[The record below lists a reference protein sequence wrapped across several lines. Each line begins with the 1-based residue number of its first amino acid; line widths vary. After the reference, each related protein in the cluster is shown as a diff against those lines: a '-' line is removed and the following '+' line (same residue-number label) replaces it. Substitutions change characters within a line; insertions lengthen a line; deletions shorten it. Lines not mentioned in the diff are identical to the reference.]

1 MLRHLLAAII
11 AAISLTGIVC
21 APAIAATTDIAAVT
35 VQRFR
40 FQDHTVFSDADLESV
55 VRPWCGQHLGLAELL
70 AVRSAITEHYRQA
83 GYLTSFAFLPADRNQ
98 QLNADAATIT
108 IQIVEGTIAHIEAVN
123 PTPFTQAIAQRLPAQ
138 QVFNQHRLLTQL
150 QFLRLAPGIRDV
162 QAELLP
168 GDAPGHNRLQLNI
181 RAAPRFEL
189 AATMQH
195 QNSAATGSITQGLNL
210 KWEQPLGLGD
220 RLTGTFNQAQGRD
233 QWGWHYSIAPDPR
246 AKIQFGVDYQQNN
259 QRVLQP
265 PFEAINIRAQST
277 ALNLNLDQVVL
288 QQADR
293 HTLRTGK
300 IGATLSFIN
309 SRSSI
314 LDRPFPLTLESND
327 QGQLRFSVLRCF
339 QAYQQRSAR
348 SALAMRSQ
356 FNLGLPWGST
366 TGANGVDG
374 KFFTWQ
380 GQAQLNQ
387 SMPWSEFTL
396 HLTGQLSGDA
406 LPRYEQLTP
415 DTMPG
420 YKSDFRRGQSGFRL
434 GSELRIPLQRSR
446 DRGLFLT
453 PSAAFGVLWHPD
465 TTSQTLA
472 SGGLGLEWLTPSGF
486 SAQVHYDIPFIPHP
500 TQSWPDSQFNFSVQF
515 KSSF

>member
-11 AAISLTGIVC
+11 AAIGLSGIVC
-21 APAIAATTDIAAVT
+21 APTIAATTDIAAVT
-35 VQRFR
+35 VQRFQ
-40 FQDHTVFSDADLESV
+40 FQGHTVFSDADLESV

-108 IQIVEGTIAHIEAVN
+108 IQIVEGTITNIEAVN
-123 PTPFTQAIAQRLPAQ
+123 PTPLTQAIAQRLPAQ
-138 QVFNQHRLLTQL
+138 QVFNQDRLLNQL
-150 QFLRLAPGIRDV
+150 QFLRLAPGVRDL

-168 GDAPGHNRLQLNI
+168 GNAPGHNRLKLNI

-195 QNSAATGSITQGLNL
+195 QTSMDTGAIAQGMNL

-220 RLTGTFNQAQGRD
+220 RLTGTFNQTKGSD
-233 QWGWHYSIAPDPR
+233 QWEWHYRIAPGSR
-246 AKIQFGVDYQQNN
+246 AQTQFGIDYQQSN
-259 QRVLQP
+259 QRVVQP
-265 PFEAINIRAQST
+265 AFDAINIRTQLT
-277 ALNLNLDQVVL
+277 LLNLNLDQIVL
-288 QQADR
+288 QQADLQ
-293 HTLRTGK
+293 TLRTGK
-300 IGATLSFIN
+300 IGATLALFN

-327 QGQLRFSVLRCF
+327 QGQLRFSVLRFF
-339 QAYQQRSAR
+339 QAYQQRNAR
-348 SALAMRSQ
+348 SALAVRSQ
-356 FNLGLPWGST
+356 FNFGLPWGGT

-387 SMPWSEFTL
+387 SMRWGEFTL
-396 HLTGQLSGDA
+396 HLTGQLSGDT
-406 LPRYEQLTP
+406 LPRYEQITA
-415 DTMPG
+415 DAIPG

-446 DRGLFLT
+446 EQGLFLT
-453 PSAAFGVLWHPD
+453 PSAAFGMLWNPDMAFHP
-465 TTSQTLA
+465 LA
-472 SGGLGLEWLTPSGF
+472 SGSLGLAWLTPSGL

-500 TQSWPDSQFNFSVQF
+500 KQSWPDSQFNFSVQF